1 MSKARPG
8 HHMSPL
14 RLQLPNLSRLGH
26 CARTATVVW
35 KVETC
40 GNISNRL
47 VLQHCSST
55 QDRTVWPCV
64 ADIVNLKSNHVS
76 VSSLVRKGGT
86 PCFLLEF
93 CFSSMPG
100 TSYSAPSKACIDVT
114 DSLPISL
121 VVCNV
126 ARAKPYTIPNVALVG
141 FQPSDQGSIL
151 HHFIFLQRFA
161 YNKTITHAHIYLY
174 IDRKTI
180 YLFSI

>member
-47 VLQHCSST
+47 VLQHCST
-55 QDRTVWPCV
+55 QDRKVWPCL

-114 DSLPISL
+114 GSLPISL

-126 ARAKPYTIPNVALVG
+126 SRPKPYTIPNVALVG
-141 FQPSDQGSIL
+141 FQPSDQGSTL
-151 HHFIFLQRFA
+151 HHLKFSQRFA
-161 YNKTITHAHIYLY
+161 YNKTITHTHIFIY
-174 IDRKTI
+174 IYI
-180 YLFSI
+180 